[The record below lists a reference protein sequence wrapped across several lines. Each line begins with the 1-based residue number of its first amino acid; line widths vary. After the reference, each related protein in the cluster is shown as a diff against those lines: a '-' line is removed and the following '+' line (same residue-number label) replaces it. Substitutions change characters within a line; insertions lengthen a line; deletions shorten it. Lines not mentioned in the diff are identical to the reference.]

1 MPSTVLPPALRADK
15 ALVRQIADFD
25 DSVEVAEDFAD
36 LMVKNTSQKASLK
49 KDAAALRKRM
59 GMALGEK
66 EPRTLAK
73 AVAVLVK
80 DAAKLAD
87 NAAQWNSQ
95 DLYDRYMPLWTKARG
110 LLAQALVEVGAI
122 EPLALRQPLQKEQ
135 AALRAELDEIE
146 RTNIAASGNIAE
158 LEKMLPRIDA
168 FVKRLDPVRR
178 AGDWMRGSYL
188 PQLARVEAAIKRVP
202 AQRCRKS
209 LLAELDFVG
218 VDTAKALGRGDVKA
232 VQARCLPALQR
243 VERLAARI
251 VAASPA
257 IDRELARLARLIGGA
272 SDVQRAGRLKA
283 MIQAKATTWPDGA
296 DADAI
301 DTALTR
307 FEADLA
313 RLGTEIEKTDTVTSK
328 ATAKA

>member
-1 MPSTVLPPALRADK
+1 MPSTSLPPALRADK
-15 ALVRQIADFD
+15 ALVRQVADFD
-25 DSVEVAEDFAD
+25 ESVEVAEDFTD

-49 KDAAALRKRM
+49 KDAAELRKRM
-59 GMALGEK
+59 GSALAGK
-66 EPRTLAK
+66 EPREVAK
-73 AVAVLVK
+73 VVATLVK

-87 NAAQWNSQ
+87 TASQWHSQ

-110 LLAQALVEVGAI
+110 LLAQALAEVGAI

-146 RTNIAASGNIAE
+146 KTHAMASGNIAE

-168 FVKRLDPVRR
+168 FLKRLDPVRR

-202 AQRCRKS
+202 ADRCRRT
-209 LLAELDFVG
+209 LLAELDFIA
-218 VDTAKALGRGDVKA
+218 VDTNKALGQGDVKT
-232 VQARCLPALQR
+232 VQARSLPTLQR
-243 VERLAARI
+243 IERLATRI

-257 IDRELARLARLIGGA
+257 IDRELARLARLLGGSGDA
-272 SDVQRAGRLKA
+272 QRAKRLKA
-283 MIQAKATTWPDGA
+283 MIQAKAATWPAGA
-296 DADAI
+296 EAADI
-301 DTALTR
+301 DVALTR

-313 RLGTEIEKTDTVTSK
+313 KLAAEIDQAARARVP
-328 ATAKA
+328 A

>member
-15 ALVRQIADFD
+15 ALVRQIATFD
-25 DSVEVAEDFAD
+25 ESVEVAEDFAD
-36 LMVKNTSQKASLK
+36 LLVKNTSAKASLL

-59 GMALGEK
+59 SAALAEK
-66 EPRTLAK
+66 EPPARAK
-73 AVAVLVK
+73 AVAALLK
-80 DAAKLAD
+80 DSAKLAD

-146 RTNIAASGNIAE
+146 KTGAAVSGNIGD

-168 FVKRLDPVRR
+168 FVKRLDPVRK

-188 PQLARVEAAIKRVP
+188 PLLARVEAAIKRVP
-202 AQRCRKS
+202 ADRCRRT
-209 LLAELDFVG
+209 LLAELDFIG
-218 VDTAKALGRGDVKA
+218 VDTNKALGRGDVKA
-232 VQARCLPALQR
+232 VQARSMPTLQR
-243 VERLAARI
+243 IERLAARI

-257 IDRELARLARLIGGA
+257 IDRELARLARAVGSGGDA
-272 SDVQRAGRLKA
+272 QHAKRVKT
-283 MIQAKATTWPDGA
+283 MIQAKAATWPAGA
-296 DADAI
+296 DAADI
-301 DTALTR
+301 DVALTR

-313 RLGTEIEKTDTVTSK
+313 KLAREVDQGARAKTP
-328 ATAKA
+328 AKA

>member
-36 LMVKNTSQKASLK
+36 LMVKNTGQKASLK
-49 KDAAALRKRM
+49 KDAAALRQRM
-59 GMALGEK
+59 SAALGER
-66 EPRTLAK
+66 EPRGRTK
-73 AVAVLVK
+73 TVAALVK
-80 DAAKLAD
+80 DAARLAD
-87 NAAQWNSQ
+87 TASQWNGQ

-110 LLAQALVEVGAI
+110 LLAQALLEVGAI

-146 RTNIAASGNIAE
+146 KTNVAASGNIAE

-168 FVKRLDPVRR
+168 FVKRLDPVRK

-209 LLAELDFVG
+209 LLAELDFVAA
-218 VDTAKALGRGDVKA
+218 DTAKALGRGDVKA
-232 VQARCLPALQR
+232 VQARSLPTLQR
-243 VERLAARI
+243 VERLAARV

-257 IDRELARLARLIGGA
+257 IDRELARLARLIGAG

-283 MIQAKATTWPDGA
+283 MIQAKATTWPEGA
-296 DADAI
+296 DIDGI

-307 FEADLA
+307 FEAGLA
-313 RLGTEIEKTDTVTSK
+313 RLAADIEQTAAAQ